1 MTLYPTEQ
9 WLAEYQRHL
18 NESEA
23 LDSAGAGWGVD
34 FDGDVYF
41 VITDVPVEGTT
52 LGDLPEEAM
61 EGIPEQLRGQLED
74 VPLGRAGELIDDDV
88 REHLPERSRDLLRQ
102 VEEDIHDGTIHAF
115 LALHDGGCEEVAVVE
130 DPADRDVGFVLRG
143 DHETWSGIVDGE
155 VDPIAAVMGG
165 DLEVEG
171 DMQTILQYSDATVL
185 LGEIAADVETTHLF

>member
-9 WLAEYQRHL
+9 WLSEYQRHL

-41 VITDVPVEGTT
+41 VITDVPLAETT
-52 LGDLPEEAM
+52 LGDLPEEAL

-74 VPLGRAGELIDDDV
+74 VPLDRASELIGADV
-88 REHLPERSRDLLRQ
+88 REHMPERSRDLLRQ

-115 LALHDGGCEEVAVVE
+115 LALYDGGCDEVEVVDGPEE
-130 DPADRDVGFVLRG
+130 RDVGFVLRG
-143 DHETWSGIVDGE
+143 NHETWSGIVDGE

-171 DMQTILQYSDATVL
+171 DMQTILKYSDATVL